1 MKQTDRCKLL
11 TNKHKFKLKQLD
23 SFITPAVRVKQL
35 KEHHVIPKLWTADV
49 GRNLSFSGGLLVLI
63 INLFPCADSGI
74 IMQQHRRQIIKH
86 RTRKNNNSYQIKWQ
100 LANLTKQGKL
110 LHIFFPSL
118 MACHIWQYLCQNKP
132 PVNATTTDYNIL
144 HFHYGKF
151 YSSKGKNEQKLQTA
165 KSTSRENRRVGMLQL
180 RQQRK

>member
-1 MKQTDRCKLL
+1 MD
-11 TNKHKFKLKQLD
+11 
-23 SFITPAVRVKQL
+23 
-35 KEHHVIPKLWTADV
+35 
-49 GRNLSFSGGLLVLI
+49 GRHRKKSLVSGGLLVLI

-86 RTRKNNNSYQIKWQ
+86 STRKNNNSYQIKWQ

-118 MACHIWQYLCQNKP
+118 MACHIWYLCQNKP

-165 KSTSRENRRVGMLQL
+165 KSTSRDATTAAAAQIMATPDKKVQNWFFDLYQKGKKTINKIPPTKCRVSCMGEL
-180 RQQRK
+180 K